1 MLSADR
7 FMEVPAR
14 RRAFRPIFALAPQLD
29 GGAKGGEPQMTQI
42 YDSITTLHS
51 SGFLRCYQSVKGE
64 FSIP

>member
-29 GGAKGGEPQMTQI
+29 GGAKGGE
-42 YDSITTLHS
+42 TTDEEDLRFDHHLT
-51 SGFLRCYQSVKGE
+51 FLRLSPLLSECEG
-64 FSIP
+64 